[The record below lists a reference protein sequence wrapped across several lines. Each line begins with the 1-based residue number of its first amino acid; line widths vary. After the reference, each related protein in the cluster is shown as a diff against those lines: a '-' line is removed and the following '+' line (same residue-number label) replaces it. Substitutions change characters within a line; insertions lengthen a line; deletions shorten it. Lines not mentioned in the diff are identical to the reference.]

1 MKDKSLVI
9 KCSKD
14 QYESWENIPNTIRS
28 KIQEILKEFRDQWDP
43 NPKKELSITKLSD
56 DFGEYYKLRIPIIA
70 QSEYLPVREWSSK
83 LPIFSVNIYQ
93 GYRSISITLR
103 EDDGELYWE

>member
-1 MKDKSLVI
+1 MKDKSSVI

-43 NPKKELSITKLSD
+43 NPKRELSITKLSD
-56 DFGEYYKLRIPIIA
+56 DSGEYYKLRIPIRA
-70 QSEYLPVREWSSK
+70 QSEYLHSRYGSGPLSCPYS
-83 LPIFSVNIYQ
+83 P
-93 GYRSISITLR
+93 
-103 EDDGELYWE
+103 

>member
-1 MKDKSLVI
+1 MKDQGLII

-14 QYESWENIPNTIRS
+14 QYKSWESMPNKVRS
-28 KIQEILKEFRDQWDP
+28 KIQEILREFGDQWDP
-43 NPKKELSITKLSD
+43 NPKRELSITKLSD
-56 DFGEYYKLRIPIIA
+56 DSGGYYKLRIPILA
-70 QSEYLPVREWSSK
+70 KSDYLPVWRWSSK
-83 LPIFSVNIYQ
+83 LPIFSVDIYQ